1 MRQIK
6 EGGAKIIIG
15 NQKTTLIKDSCVLKN
30 GMRQLKNQQYSSI
43 HYIIG
48 GIST

>member
-6 EGGAKIIIG
+6 EGGVKIIIG
-15 NQKTTLIKDSCVLKN
+15 NQKTTLIDSCVLKN

-43 HYIIG
+43 QYNR

>member
-6 EGGAKIIIG
+6 EGGVKIIIG

-30 GMRQLKNQQYSSI
+30 GMRQLKNQQYSI
-43 HYIIG
+43 LYVIG

>member
-6 EGGAKIIIG
+6 EGGVKIIIG
-15 NQKTTLIKDSCVLKN
+15 NQKTTLIDSCVLKN
-30 GMRQLKNQQYSSI
+30 GMRQLKNQQYSI
-43 HYIIG
+43 RYIIG

>member
-6 EGGAKIIIG
+6 EGGVKIIIG
-15 NQKTTLIKDSCVLKN
+15 NQKTTLIDSCVLKN
-30 GMRQLKNQQYSSI
+30 GMRQLKNQQYSI